1 MLAWEIVE
9 VTTLELWFYK
19 DKVAD
24 ILLECFAYNSI
35 ITCLFC
41 LLGPLVFTD
50 KNGKTTLHGVVSA
63 GGNKGPVCLS
73 TALFVRVADPSILK
87 WIKNKMDINR

>member
-1 MLAWEIVE
+1 M
-9 VTTLELWFYK
+9 
-19 DKVAD
+19 
-24 ILLECFAYNSI
+24 
-35 ITCLFC
+35 
-41 LLGPLVFTD
+41 FTD

-87 WIKNKMDINR
+87 WIKNKMAINR

>member
-1 MLAWEIVE
+1 M
-9 VTTLELWFYK
+9 ELWYYK
-19 DKVAD
+19 DKIAD
-24 ILLECFAYNSI
+24 LECFAYNSI